1 MVKFRRATTEAEAD
15 GPFRYH
21 KRKDVLSIDLQV
33 LLLLVLG
40 QFYDTGQA
48 DKLFHLLPYIDEE
61 WSSDRMI
68 LLHIIYV
75 ILILLARTQ
84 REMGAQHPIPFL

>member
-40 QFYDTGQA
+40 QFYDTA
-48 DKLFHLLPYIDEE
+48 KLTNCFTSYLTLMKSGHQIE
-61 WSSDRMI
+61 
-68 LLHIIYV
+68 
-75 ILILLARTQ
+75 
-84 REMGAQHPIPFL
+84 